1 MKRYLLFSL
10 IGPFLGGLILFTA
23 ATITSGY
30 WHRTFS
36 PDITRFVLTFL
47 AALPYNYL
55 FGILPVLMFAAADD
69 VLSRMR
75 RIDAKVRIIVVGTIG
90 FAVARTLYGD
100 LGSGT
105 GALDFLLYGMV
116 GLVPAMLCSWLSNQ
130 ISADRTQNSGNAV
143 KVRRSTE

>member
-1 MKRYLLFSL
+1 MSMKRYLLFSL

-23 ATITSGY
+23 VTITSDY
-30 WHRTFS
+30 WHGTFS
-36 PDITRFVLTFL
+36 PDINRFVLTFL

-69 VLSRMR
+69 VLSRIR

-90 FAVARTLYGD
+90 FALARTLYGD

-105 GALDFLLYGMV
+105 
-116 GLVPAMLCSWLSNQ
+116 
-130 ISADRTQNSGNAV
+130 
-143 KVRRSTE
+143 